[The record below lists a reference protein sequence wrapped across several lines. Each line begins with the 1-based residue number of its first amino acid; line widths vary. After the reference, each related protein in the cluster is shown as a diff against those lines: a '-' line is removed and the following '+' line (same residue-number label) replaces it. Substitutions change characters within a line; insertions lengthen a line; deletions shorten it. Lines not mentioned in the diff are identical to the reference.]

1 MLVLLRTIPSRYD
14 WILIRSCSG
23 KDLTALSESAK
34 LENVRRTK
42 LKTVIITV
50 PMRPKNEVAAVI
62 YPTEC
67 NKAIEYN
74 KPVRCPINGILAKTL
89 NRGEQFKVIYILT
102 TGENSEY
109 KENRDIYIDE
119 LENINKDIGA
129 IFSYDTI
136 EIDFEPT
143 KKTYNKL
150 ITDLAEKIP
159 DNAELYIDITFGFK
173 PETLSLF
180 CALRFVEEFREAII
194 QYIVYGKVEFNKET
208 RKPEKPMIYD
218 ITSLYYL
225 FKLMGSM
232 GASNAENAMETLK
245 DFFAM

>member
-1 MLVLLRTIPSRYD
+1 M
-14 WILIRSCSG
+14 
-23 KDLTALSESAK
+23 
-34 LENVRRTK
+34 
-42 LKTVIITV
+42 KTVIITV
-50 PMRPKNEVAAVI
+50 PLKPTKEVEAVK
-62 YPTEC
+62 YPVDR
-67 NKAIEYN
+67 NKAIEYD

-89 NRGEQFKVIYILT
+89 KKGEEVKIIYILT
-102 TGENSEY
+102 IGENSEWMQN
-109 KENRDIYIDE
+109 KSAYIEE
-119 LENINKDIGA
+119 LENINKEIGA

-159 DNAELYIDITFGFK
+159 DNAELYTDVTFGFK

-180 CALRFVEEFREAII
+180 CALRFVEEFREAIV

-208 RKPEKPMIYD
+208 RKPEKPMLYD

-225 FKLMGSM
+225 FKLMGTM
-232 GASNAENAMETLK
+232 GATNAKTAMETLK